1 MGQAKFSCRHSRWA
15 RRLLIAL
22 SSQLIWSKTFRTIW
36 KVRIAALK
44 WGLSDPVCQGCN
56 GTHRCWQISLTY
68 LNQEGQIMP
77 TTSLLAPHI
86 FGPSAASVSEGC
98 GVIKVYRQSCTPQEA
113 RGKRNIIFFSWLW
126 QSSQVW
132 VACKIGIHERDSGL
146 TLGKRSE
153 SEKTWL
159 FSLSY
164 GQVILLCSLCIFNH
178 FRNALIFH
186 TYFGRTVTFGTIHIL
201 RHQKEWVGGSRN
213 FRKWPVLLMYRTVF
227 TIVGGSEKL
236 GWCNVWMV
244 PYLACLVV
252 NTRRE
257 KWTVANIVIFV
268 H

>member
-1 MGQAKFSCRHSRWA
+1 
-15 RRLLIAL
+15 
-22 SSQLIWSKTFRTIW
+22 
-36 KVRIAALK
+36 
-44 WGLSDPVCQGCN
+44 
-56 GTHRCWQISLTY
+56 
-68 LNQEGQIMP
+68 MP

-113 RGKRNIIFFSWLW
+113 RGKKNIIFFSWLW

-201 RHQKEWVGGSRN
+201 RQQRDWVGGSRN
-213 FRKWPVLLMYRTVF
+213 FRKMASVADVQYCIYNCGWVWKTLLT
-227 TIVGGSEKL
+227 
-236 GWCNVWMV
+236 
-244 PYLACLVV
+244 
-252 NTRRE
+252 
-257 KWTVANIVIFV
+257 
-268 H
+268 

>member
-1 MGQAKFSCRHSRWA
+1 
-15 RRLLIAL
+15 
-22 SSQLIWSKTFRTIW
+22 
-36 KVRIAALK
+36 
-44 WGLSDPVCQGCN
+44 
-56 GTHRCWQISLTY
+56 
-68 LNQEGQIMP
+68 MP

-113 RGKRNIIFFSWLW
+113 RGKKNIIFFSWLW

-201 RHQKEWVGGSRN
+201 RQQKDLVDGSRN
-213 FRKWPVLLMYRTVF
+213 FRKWPVLLTYSR
-227 TIVGGSEKL
+227 IVGGSEKL
-236 GWCNVWMV
+236 CWRN
-244 PYLACLVV
+244 L
-252 NTRRE
+252 
-257 KWTVANIVIFV
+257 
-268 H
+268 

>member
-1 MGQAKFSCRHSRWA
+1 
-15 RRLLIAL
+15 
-22 SSQLIWSKTFRTIW
+22 
-36 KVRIAALK
+36 
-44 WGLSDPVCQGCN
+44 
-56 GTHRCWQISLTY
+56 
-68 LNQEGQIMP
+68 MP

-86 FGPSAASVSEGC
+86 FWLSAASVSEGC

-113 RGKRNIIFFSWLW
+113 RGKKNIIFFSWLW

-201 RHQKEWVGGSRN
+201 RQQKDWVGGSRN
-213 FRKWPVLLMYRTVF
+213 FRKMASVADVRTVLYLQLW
-227 TIVGGSEKL
+227 VGQKNFADVMY
-236 GWCNVWMV
+236 GWSLT
-244 PYLACLVV
+244 YLACLVV